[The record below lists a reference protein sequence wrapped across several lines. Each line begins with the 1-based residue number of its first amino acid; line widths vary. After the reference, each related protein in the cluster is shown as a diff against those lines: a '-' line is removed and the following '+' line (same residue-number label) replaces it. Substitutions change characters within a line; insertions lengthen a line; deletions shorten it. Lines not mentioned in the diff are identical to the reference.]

1 MTMTWDEAKARVDRL
16 VFAAKQAADAFRAG
30 GESFTAST
38 YDLDAQALRLLLSH
52 AIPREDRERALEWM
66 GEAVMEGQSLA
77 SDIETNKL
85 EPWRWQYERY
95 VSSSYAYA
103 CARVAARSAIR
114 ALRLLKLEVEP

>member
-1 MTMTWDEAKARVDRL
+1 MTWDEAVRRLESARLNYV
-16 VFAAKQAADAFRAG
+16 AAVWRGSGFDPEIAD
-30 GESFTAST
+30 ELDQTAE
-38 YDLDAQALRLLLSH
+38 ALRLLLSH